1 MDARTTTERIT
12 EAAEGDD
19 PGIEAIGVISWDGAE
34 ARTTVEIGGETF
46 HLTVSK
52 D

>member
-1 MDARTTTERIT
+1 MDVRTAIERII
-12 EAAEGDD
+12 EAAAEND
-19 PGIEAIGVISWDGAE
+19 PLVESLAVVSSDGTE
-34 ARTTVEIGGETF
+34 ARTTLEIGGETF